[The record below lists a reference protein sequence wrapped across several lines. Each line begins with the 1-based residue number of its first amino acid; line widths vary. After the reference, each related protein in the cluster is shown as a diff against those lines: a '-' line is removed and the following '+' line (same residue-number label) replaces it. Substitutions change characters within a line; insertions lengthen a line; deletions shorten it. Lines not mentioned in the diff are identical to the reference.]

1 VFFWWPRKVRP
12 LSPMA
17 RFGRFVLQERVK
29 SGGMAEIWLARD
41 EAHHHYALRVMHAD
55 LERQRAARRRFRHG
69 CEVLAQLQPH
79 PFIVRYYEHGRW
91 EGRHYL
97 VMEYVE
103 GDNLKER
110 FARHDPVLTENVAQ
124 LLLDMAAALEHMHER
139 GYMHLDFKPENV
151 LVTAG
156 ASIRLVDFDI
166 AQPIPPAPRRLDRN
180 PGTPAYMAPE
190 QLARQPLDQRVDI
203 FAYGVTAYEL
213 LTNQKPFRGS
223 TPDEILREQQ
233 SPGRLRPPR
242 ELNPDIPPG
251 LERILLRCL
260 QPDPNRRYVWMSQ
273 LRHDLETVLYR

>member
-1 VFFWWPRKVRP
+1 
-12 LSPMA
+12 MA
-17 RFGRFVLQERVK
+17 RFGRYVLLEKVK
-29 SGGMAEIWLARD
+29 SGGMADIWLARD
-41 EAHHHYALRVMHAD
+41 EAHHYYALRVMHET
-55 LERQRAARRRFRHG
+55 LESQRAARRRFLHG
-69 CEVLAQLQPH
+69 CEVLARLQPH
-79 PFIVRYYEHGRW
+79 PFIVRYHEHGRN

-110 FARHDPVLTENVAQ
+110 LARVDPVIAENVAQ

-166 AQPIPPAPRRLDRN
+166 AQPIPPQPRVLDRN

-190 QLARQPLDQRVDI
+190 QLLRRPLDQRVDI
-203 FAYGVTAYEL
+203 FAFGVTAYEL
-213 LTNQKPFRGS
+213 LTHQKPFEGA
-223 TPDEILREQQ
+223 TPEEILRRQQ
-233 SPGRLRPPR
+233 DPTGPRPPR

-260 QPDPNRRYVWMSQ
+260 QPDPNRRYALMSH
-273 LRHDLETVLYR
+273 LRHELESVLYT